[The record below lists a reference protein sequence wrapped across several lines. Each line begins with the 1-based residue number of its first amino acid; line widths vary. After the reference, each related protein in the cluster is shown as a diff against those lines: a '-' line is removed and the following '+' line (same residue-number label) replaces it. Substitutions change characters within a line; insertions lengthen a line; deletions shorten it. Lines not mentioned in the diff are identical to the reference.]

1 MDFYAARR
9 ATGREKLAGLKG
21 PVILVAN
28 HASHMDTPVILAALP
43 WRLRKKTAVAA
54 AADYFYKNRLVA
66 AAVSLVFN
74 TVPIERRG
82 GGMGKNGSGHL
93 DKLLDQGWNLLLFP
107 EGTRT
112 RDGGPGRVRRGAAVL
127 AAAHNLSI
135 VPIRVTGTRAAMPPG
150 RLWPKRLHG
159 KVFSAATA
167 STCPSASRSARC
179 EDTTALIE
187 RVQNFFDNGDGG
199 PSPSPYRRKK
209 LVGAPSERIASAA
222 GGRPRPTSG
231 SPPQPGSSWRQREVH
246 LSDGAR
252 MVVDRACLAGRWGIA
267 GDGAG
272 DEHDQAGRLQAPRP
286 RAHGQDGRVLHR
298 GAGAAA
304 RAVAAGGRDAARD
317 QRRLDGAVAAADDAR
332 RARRRVAR
340 RAARG
345 AGARC
350 RRRGAARRAGAASS
364 ARACATSRS
373 ATPRSP
379 PAATASTCCGSR
391 PTSTTS
397 CRSPRSWPGSPSCA
411 CPPSASRSSAS
422 ASTSASRT
430 SAAWASCAPIS
441 SRACP
446 RPRRSR

>member
-1 MDFYAARR
+1 MKDAARSAPKRGRELKAAAAQLDVSWARTWPAIVTRENFGRFILRPMMDVYTARR

-150 RLWPKRLHG
+150 RLWPKRLRG
-159 KVFSAATA
+159 KIFSRRHRIDV
-167 STCPSASRSARC
+167 SFGEPIRPM

-199 PSPSPYRRKK
+199 SSVSPYRRKK
-209 LVGAPSERIASAA
+209 LVGTPS
-222 GGRPRPTSG
+222 
-231 SPPQPGSSWRQREVH
+231 
-246 LSDGAR
+246 SD
-252 MVVDRACLAGRWGIA
+252 
-267 GDGAG
+267 
-272 DEHDQAGRLQAPRP
+272 
-286 RAHGQDGRVLHR
+286 
-298 GAGAAA
+298 
-304 RAVAAGGRDAARD
+304 
-317 QRRLDGAVAAADDAR
+317 
-332 RARRRVAR
+332 
-340 RAARG
+340 
-345 AGARC
+345 
-350 RRRGAARRAGAASS
+350 
-364 ARACATSRS
+364 
-373 ATPRSP
+373 
-379 PAATASTCCGSR
+379 
-391 PTSTTS
+391 
-397 CRSPRSWPGSPSCA
+397 
-411 CPPSASRSSAS
+411 
-422 ASTSASRT
+422 
-430 SAAWASCAPIS
+430 
-441 SRACP
+441 
-446 RPRRSR
+446 